1 MDYVSA
7 DDIMMKKALLI
18 VLILLC
24 GTSLLHGQVADS
36 VSWHGQGK
44 TTLRIGSGLMVS
56 GAITAAAGA
65 GMILYAISQDNV
77 WGGAFLSSIGIV
89 CAATGALIV
98 LAGIPI
104 TVAGHSIRGCDMPWR
119 DARYDARSLGVIL
132 EGGYFF
138 PDVIEARAALG
149 YHFNPHIFL
158 GGGIAP
164 GFCLDGGS
172 RDDSTRRFSLPVY
185 ADFRWSIRN
194 RLFTPYLGLSAG
206 IELSEIS
213 PYIGAE
219 IGARIRTD
227 RTSTRSLWAGL
238 AGEVT
243 HSYMRAGLKM
253 GYSF

>member
-77 WGGAFLSSIGIV
+77 WGGVFLSSIGIV

-98 LAGIPI
+98 VAGIPI
-104 TVAGHSIRGCDMPWR
+104 TVAGHSIREDAICPGGMQGMTHVPW
-119 DARYDARSLGVIL
+119 G
-132 EGGYFF
+132 
-138 PDVIEARAALG
+138 
-149 YHFNPHIFL
+149 
-158 GGGIAP
+158 
-164 GFCLDGGS
+164 
-172 RDDSTRRFSLPVY
+172 
-185 ADFRWSIRN
+185 
-194 RLFTPYLGLSAG
+194 
-206 IELSEIS
+206 
-213 PYIGAE
+213 
-219 IGARIRTD
+219 
-227 RTSTRSLWAGL
+227 
-238 AGEVT
+238 
-243 HSYMRAGLKM
+243 
-253 GYSF
+253 